1 MGPWLYA
8 ALCVA
13 IPALWALLMFWLVTA
28 LERRTAP
35 PDSTRDS
42 LPPPDYSI

>member
-8 ALCVA
+8 ALCVV
-13 IPALWALLMFWLVTA
+13 IPALWALLMFRLVTA
-28 LERRTAP
+28 LERRGAP
-35 PDSTRDS
+35 PEPPRDS